1 MWVGVVLVLVLVLVK
16 LYRVYRSSDI
26 VCQPGWSARCGQA
39 LAAGQSHLSHCELG

>member
-1 MWVGVVLVLVLVLVK
+1 MWVGVVLVLVLVLELEK
-16 LYRVYRSSDI
+16 LYRSSDI